1 MTEWL
6 TAGQAAALVDTS
18 ADPAAADWVGAVAAA
33 VDYVSGPE
41 GKRRDL
47 WSTDPVPVY
56 AATAMVKLG
65 TAMLANRWYARLRTP
80 MGVSQN
86 AEFGGTEILRQDPD
100 IAKML
105 GIGTEGV
112 PVFGGARSAELD
124 ALEALI
130 EP

>member
-1 MTEWL
+1 MTWL
-6 TAGQAAALVDTS
+6 TPEQAAALVDTS
-18 ADPAAADWVGAVAAA
+18 AVPAATDWIGAVEAA
-33 VDYVSGPE
+33 VAYVE

-47 WSTDPVPVY
+47 FTTADPPVFVPGP
-56 AATAMVKLG
+56 LILFG

-86 AEFGGTEILRQDPD
+86 TEFGGTEILRQDPD

-105 GIGTEGV
+105 GIGTEGK
-112 PVFGGARSAELD
+112 PVFGGARAAEID
-124 ALEALI
+124 ALVV